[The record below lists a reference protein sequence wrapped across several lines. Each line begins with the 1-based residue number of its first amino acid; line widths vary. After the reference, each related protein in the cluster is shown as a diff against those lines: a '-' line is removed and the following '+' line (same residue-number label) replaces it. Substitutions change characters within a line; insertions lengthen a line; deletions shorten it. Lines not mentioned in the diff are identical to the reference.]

1 MAFLASSS
9 RLMSWACWM
18 ICWVGVRSPDLLELP
33 PALPEPFPALFPP
46 QDTRARLREAART
59 REINRFSCFMFCPP
73 LNNFHKNETSNDISY
88 STFIIWETE
97 TKKQGTNL
105 RFL

>member
-1 MAFLASSS
+1 
-9 RLMSWACWM
+9 M

-59 REINRFSCFMFCPP
+59 RDNTMWNKYAAAKGSLQGGKRTDGQP
-73 LNNFHKNETSNDISY
+73 LKPGTAVFL
-88 STFIIWETE
+88 
-97 TKKQGTNL
+97 TKGSDRHHVGLYVGDGKVIEAMV
-105 RFL
+105 R